1 MCGQS
6 AKVRLSIKKLLG
18 RLVAD
23 VKIQAVKD
31 VLQEADNS
39 DYTDDM
45 SYSSQQDVRR
55 KSVEELCLYSG
66 KKFAGADLNST
77 SRPF

>member
-45 SYSSQQDVRR
+45 SYSSQQDV
-55 KSVEELCLYSG
+55 SQ
-66 KKFAGADLNST
+66 
-77 SRPF
+77 